1 MSEHNITLDGGS
13 SVRLKTAGK
22 YCDRDIIVTAT
33 SDIDSLSEGT
43 ITEITSNLTTLRE
56 YAFAKCTQLRT
67 ASLPFVTEVSS
78 HVFNG
83 CTSLKTVE
91 LSNAVTRIAYNTFY
105 NCSNLELSALPSSLK
120 TINSNAFSGCK
131 KITITELPSSLTT
144 IESSAFNGC
153 TGLTSITFK
162 VKPTNTL
169 ATNVFGGCTNLLTI
183 NVPWAEGEV
192 ANAPW
197 GATNATINYNYVG

>member
-1 MSEHNITLDGGS
+1 MSEHNIIVDGGS

-43 ITEITSNLTTLRE
+43 ITEIASNLTTLRE

-67 ASLPFVTEVSS
+67 ARLPNITKVPS
-78 HVFNG
+78 HIFNG
-83 CTSLKTVE
+83 CTNLKIVE
-91 LSNAVTRIAYNTFY
+91 MPNVTSIKYLCFY
-105 NCSNLELSALPSSLK
+105 NCQNLELTEMPNGL
-120 TINSNAFSGCK
+120 TEIFDQAFYNCK
-131 KITITELPSSLTT
+131 KLTSVTFKSKLTT
-144 IESSAFNGC
+144 ISSSAF
-153 TGLTSITFK
+153 S
-162 VKPTNTL
+162 
-169 ATNVFGGCTNLLTI
+169 GCTNLLTI

>member
-33 SDIDSLSEGT
+33 NELVDKINGGT

-56 YAFAKCTQLRT
+56 YAFAKCKQLT
-67 ASLPFVTEVSS
+67 KVSLPFATSLPS
-78 HVFNG
+78 HICND
-83 CTSLKTVE
+83 CTKLKTVE
-91 LSNAVTRIAYNTFY
+91 MPNVTRLAWLCFY
-105 NCSNLELSALPSSLK
+105 NCTNLEL
-120 TINSNAFSGCK
+120 
-131 KITITELPSSLTT
+131 TELPS
-144 IESSAFNGC
+144 
-153 TGLTSITFK
+153 GLTEIGGQSFYNCKGLKTLTFK
-162 VKPTNTL
+162 S
-169 ATNVFGGCTNLLTI
+169 NVTSIGSDVFSGCTNLLTI
-183 NVPWAEGEV
+183 NVPWAEGAV